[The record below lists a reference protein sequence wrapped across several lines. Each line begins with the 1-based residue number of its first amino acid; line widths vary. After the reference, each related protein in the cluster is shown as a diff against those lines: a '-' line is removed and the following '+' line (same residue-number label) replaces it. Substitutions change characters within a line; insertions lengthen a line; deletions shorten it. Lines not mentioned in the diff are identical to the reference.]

1 MLFKILRIGGRLKH
15 PKDCINLQTDIRYN
29 FQFGGIFMAKRKDIP
44 QKADM
49 RVFMNSYLK
58 ESGNKLKMG
67 LMSIPLCGI

>member
-1 MLFKILRIGGRLKH
+1 
-15 PKDCINLQTDIRYN
+15 
-29 FQFGGIFMAKRKDIP
+29 MAKRKDIP